1 MKVAF
6 FNHQLCIRGSTLSL
20 YNYADQNEKIL
31 NNESIVVY
39 MTDPE
44 NLPNTDSTVLEKF
57 NKRFK
62 TKGFNNWP
70 DLDEYLREERV
81 DVIFKSCGG
90 WNDGKISKYAKTCV
104 QAIFDIY
111 EPHGDVY
118 SYLHEYMSKKMSNGV
133 SPVVHAICDYLPEP
147 NECLKTRYNIPNDA
161 KVFGRIGAHNCFNV
175 GCAKEAII
183 DIVNSNK
190 NIWFIFLGTD
200 EFYQHPKIIYL
211 PKSHDLQEKSN
222 FINACDA
229 MLHARI
235 DGEVFSLS
243 ISEFLWFDKPI
254 ITYYIGNQ
262 TGHFEILKDKAIIY
276 YDKESLISI
285 LTNFNKENYSKNL
298 YKNIII
304 ENGYTSQVV
313 MKQFKQIY
321 LDS

>member
-20 YNYADQNEKIL
+20 FNYADQNEKIL

-39 MTDPE
+39 MTDPV
-44 NLPNTDSTVLEKF
+44 NLPNTDLSVLEKF

-70 DLDEYLREERV
+70 DLDEYLKEERV

-90 WNDGKISKYAKTCV
+90 WNDGKVSKYARTCV

-118 SYLHEYMSKKMSNGV
+118 SYLHEYMSNKMSGGV
-133 SPVVHAICDYLPEP
+133 CPVVHAFCDYLPEP
-147 NECLKTRYNIPNDA
+147 TQDLRLQYNIPKEA
-161 KVFGRIGAHNCFNV
+161 KVFGRIGGKDTFSV
-175 GCAKEAII
+175 QCAKEAII
-183 DIVNSNK
+183 DLVNNDQ
-190 NIWFIFLGTD
+190 NIYFIFFGT
-200 EFYQHPKIIYL
+200 EKFYEHPKIIYL
-211 PKSHDLQEKSN
+211 PKSHDLHDKSN

-235 DGEVFSLS
+235 DGEVFSLA

-254 ITYYIGNQ
+254 ITYHTGHQ
-262 TGHFEILKDKAIIY
+262 TGHFEILKEKAIIY
-276 YDKESLISI
+276 KDKESLISI
-285 LTNFNKENYSKNL
+285 IKNFNKNDYPKNY

-304 ENGYTSQVV
+304 DNGYTTEIV
-313 MKQFKQIY
+313 MSKFKKIY
-321 LDS
+321 LD